1 MTFAMIGPLHDAP
14 GFDTGAGRTFAQT
27 SEAFAALFTAGAL
40 SLSLL
45 VALAMLSVDVLR
57 APGHML

>member
-14 GFDTGAGRTFAQT
+14 GFDAEAGRTFTQT
-27 SEAFAALFTAGAL
+27 SEALAALFTTSAL

-45 VALAMLSVDVLR
+45 VALTMLSVDVLR
-57 APGHML
+57 AAGHML